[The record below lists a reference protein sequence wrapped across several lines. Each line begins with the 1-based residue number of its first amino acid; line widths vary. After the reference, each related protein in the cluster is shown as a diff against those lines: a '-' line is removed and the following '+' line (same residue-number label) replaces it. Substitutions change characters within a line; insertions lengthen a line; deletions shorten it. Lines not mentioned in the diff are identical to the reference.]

1 MRSLALRV
9 LVLVLALAQP
19 VVAAWVQTGLG
30 GATLGELLDRHPAH
44 VVPASY
50 TLAIAAPI
58 FALAIA
64 CAVHQLRGPHRRDAT
79 LGRIAPALAAAYA
92 ATSAWML
99 AFQGELFVTGV
110 LLVLLAMVAL
120 ALAAAEVQRHP
131 PAGTPNA
138 RRLVRAAIGL
148 HLGWASVGVIA
159 LAGHASE
166 AYGWS
171 GFGLDQRFWSYFA
184 VTMGGFATAGAV
196 GALRGGLAFAAGAL
210 WAFLGIA
217 FAQWTEA
224 RPASAPAVG
233 TAALF
238 AASLIAVS
246 YAVSAGKRRADER
259 RLWMRRGRLSSLA

>member
-1 MRSLALRV
+1 VGARGGRVGLA
-9 LVLVLALAQP
+9 A
-19 VVAAWVQTGLG
+19 G
-30 GATLGELLDRHPAH
+30 GARP
-44 VVPASY
+44 
-50 TLAIAAPI
+50 LARPG
-58 FALAIA
+58 
-64 CAVHQLRGPHRRDAT
+64 GP
-79 LGRIAPALAAAYA
+79 
-92 ATSAWML
+92 
-99 AFQGELFVTGV
+99 
-110 LLVLLAMVAL
+110 
-120 ALAAAEVQRHP
+120 RHP

-138 RRLVRAAIGL
+138 RRLVRAALGL
-148 HLGWASVGVIA
+148 HLGWASVGLIA
-159 LAGHASE
+159 LAGHAAE

-171 GFGLDQRFWSYFA
+171 GFGLDQRFWSYVA

-217 FAQWTEA
+217 FAQWTEV

-238 AASLIAVS
+238 AAALIAVS